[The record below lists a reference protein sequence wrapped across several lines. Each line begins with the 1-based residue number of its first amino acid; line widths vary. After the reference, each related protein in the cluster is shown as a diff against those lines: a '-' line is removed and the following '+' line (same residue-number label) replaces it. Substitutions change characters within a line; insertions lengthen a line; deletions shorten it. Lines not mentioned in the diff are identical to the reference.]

1 LVVTTSRLLALSCF
15 EGKNGYMTFA
25 CMFLAFIVVVFL
37 CIQFAV
43 SSSVELTGA
52 QSHHVFYFPVYICP
66 LLTISRP
73 CTKNPDTTPPFQVVS
88 IDSDLVVFPSWPVAS
103 YEAYTYDSS
112 KPKIR
117 TRAVVG
123 LDVHQLPNSFNT
135 GHITLHRSSC
145 PGYYDHCRALKFG
158 FACLC
163 THTPLGIFKTMIN
176 DRFPSIAS
184 FGDSDPPSLISS
196 SQGQEDVP

>member
-1 LVVTTSRLLALSCF
+1 MHTIRCLFVRGADRCTITSCILLPSIYLS
-15 EGKNGYMTFA
+15 FA
-25 CMFLAFIVVVFL
+25 
-37 CIQFAV
+37 
-43 SSSVELTGA
+43 S
-52 QSHHVFYFPVYICP
+52 
-66 LLTISRP
+66 TISRP

-88 IDSDLVVFPSWPVAS
+88 IDSDLVVFPSWLVAS

-145 PGYYDHCRALKFG
+145 PALYVTGYYDHCRALKFG
-158 FACLC
+158 LRAYVL
-163 THTPLGIFKTMIN
+163 LGIFKTMIN

-184 FGDSDPPSLISS
+184 FGNSDPPSLISS
-196 SQGQEDVP
+196 SQGQEDVSGTAVYYDCSV